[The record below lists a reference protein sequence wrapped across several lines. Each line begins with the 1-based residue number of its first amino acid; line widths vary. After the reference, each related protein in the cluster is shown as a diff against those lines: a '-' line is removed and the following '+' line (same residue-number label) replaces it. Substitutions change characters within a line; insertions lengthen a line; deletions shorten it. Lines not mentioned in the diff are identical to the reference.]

1 MEWEEGGREG
11 GEFSLFPG
19 YIFFSG
25 SASQNTLGNCHSTEN
40 VFPMFCSKITYFH
53 WSYIKRYVVFQL
65 LCWLIWHLLR
75 ILLGAKA
82 FSSCKNSQSSSFFP
96 KRKSLCVPYSSS
108 PSREEREIS
117 THSPNCRSSSGQ
129 GRKINYTRLPL
140 KNDEKKREDLCPSRR
155 REGGG
160 GGGGRVRNRPFL
172 LLLLL
177 RIGIHTILLPPSP
190 SLHTFSA
197 ERVERRR
204 IHQGVGSRIEP
215 HPNVF

>member
-1 MEWEEGGREG
+1 MGRGGSRG
-11 GEFSLFPG
+11 RRIFPISRIH
-19 YIFFSG
+19 IFFSG

-53 WSYIKRYVVFQL
+53 WSYIKRYLVFQL

-96 KRKSLCVPYSSS
+96 KRKSRCVPYSSAS
-108 PSREEREIS
+108 SREEREIS

-155 REGGG
+155 REGR

-172 LLLLL
+172 LFLLL

-190 SLHTFSA
+190 SLHAFSA

-204 IHQGVGSRIEP
+204 IHQGVGSRIKP
-215 HPNVF
+215 